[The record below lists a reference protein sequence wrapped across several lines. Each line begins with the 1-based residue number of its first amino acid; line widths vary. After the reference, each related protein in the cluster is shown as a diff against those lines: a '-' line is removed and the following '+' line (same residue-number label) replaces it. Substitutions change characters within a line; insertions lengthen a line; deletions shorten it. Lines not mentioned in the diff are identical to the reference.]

1 MASYTGFMALILLS
15 STAFGATS
23 DECITQA
30 EQRISRL
37 ELLMNEREA
46 YTGKKQSAE
55 KIAHY
60 DEQIRLEKSRLQANG
75 GRVSCASVDAAA
87 QPAPTPCPDA
97 LPAR

>member
-55 KIAHY
+55 RKC
-60 DEQIRLEKSRLQANG
+60 QIFCVRAGNG
-75 GRVSCASVDAAA
+75 LPSGR
-87 QPAPTPCPDA
+87 P
-97 LPAR
+97 